1 MSSNWPNRPALK
13 NTWQDGEDQKTQE
26 ESLASLHLQTLLV
39 SFSVSVLYLS
49 VSELVLGVVDVQR
62 AQQLLHSFP
71 AVHIRVVWNRR
82 RIQDAITE
90 REKYNII

>member
-13 NTWQDGEDQKTQE
+13 NTWEDGQHQNTQE
-26 ESLASLHLQTLLV
+26 ESLDSLHLQTLL
-39 SFSVSVLYLS
+39 VSVLYLS

-62 AQQLLHSFP
+62 AQQLLHSLP